1 MTCILRMGKRKTDL
15 ESKQICVIILVT
27 VSCREGDGMK
37 KENWIQRFLLI
48 FLCLFVIFSYQIPT
62 LGNTTAGSHS
72 IFDHDSTMEPMDF
85 SGNHHPKAMI
95 RKSMLPLKLTAV
107 NPLQYLFTILSIL
120 MIFRVPMIEPPF
132 KVFYDN
138 IKRRLY
144 LKPVKFTSTFV
155 SA

>member
-1 MTCILRMGKRKTDL
+1 
-15 ESKQICVIILVT
+15 
-27 VSCREGDGMK
+27 MK

-48 FLCLFVIFSYQIPT
+48 FLCIFVIFSYQIPI
-62 LGNTTAGSHS
+62 LGKTTAGSHS
-72 IFDHDSTMEPMDF
+72 ILVDESTMEPLDF
-85 SGNHHPKAMI
+85 SGNNHPKAMI
-95 RKSMLPLKLTAV
+95 RKSMSPQKLTAV

-138 IKRRLY
+138 IKRQLY

>member
-1 MTCILRMGKRKTDL
+1 
-15 ESKQICVIILVT
+15 
-27 VSCREGDGMK
+27 MK

-48 FLCLFVIFSYQIPT
+48 FLCLFVIFSYQIPI
-62 LGNTTAGSHS
+62 LGKTTAGSHS
-72 IFDHDSTMEPMDF
+72 ILVVDESTMEPLEF
-85 SGNHHPKAMI
+85 SGNNHPKAMI
-95 RKSMLPLKLTAV
+95 RKSMSPQKLTAV